1 MLYSIYMWRSW
12 KIWVGLVVLAI
23 LLIVVVGFFKMGGGS
38 SKIDIDN
45 PPQFIQAEFVDL
57 SRIGSISKY
66 RSGAGHDY
74 AANGETCRSMKHYFT
89 PISDPTNN
97 WRTNNTHGLPPAPDG
112 QNDIPIYSPVDGE
125 VTNIPEEQ
133 TPIGSQVWI
142 QPDDAPDYKIRLF
155 HIYLSD
161 DITVGTKVTAGQKI
175 GVIGAQQGTDIAVE
189 SLAPWKKQ
197 AVSYF
202 EVMPDGQF
210 SAYIARGAKSR
221 NDFIISRA
229 ERDANPLQCNGE
241 QFVRSSSYSYSS
253 DEVQLTGY
261 VEPTQ

>member
-1 MLYSIYMWRSW
+1 MWRSW
-12 KIWVGLVVLAI
+12 KFWVGLVAAVAI
-23 LLIVVVGFFKMGGGS
+23 FMVGARFFNLGGTA
-38 SKIDIDN
+38 SKIDIAT
-45 PPQFIQAEFVDL
+45 PPQFIQAEFIDL

-125 VTNIPEEQ
+125 VTSIPEEQ
-133 TPIGSQVWI
+133 TPIGKQIWI
-142 QPDDAPDYKIRLF
+142 RPSNAPNYKIRLF
-155 HIYLSD
+155 HIYTYD
-161 DITVGTKVTAGQKI
+161 NITVGTKVLAGEKI

-189 SLAPWKKQ
+189 GLAPWTKQ

-202 EVMPDGQF
+202 QVMPDKLF
-210 SAYIARGAKSR
+210 AAYIARGATNR
-221 NDFIISRA
+221 DDFIISRA
-229 ERDANPLQCNGE
+229 KRDANPLKCNGE
-241 QFVRSSSYSYSS
+241 QFVRTGAYY
-253 DEVQLTGY
+253 DYQANEVQLTGY
-261 VEPTQ
+261 VEPSY